1 MSSMATRARL
11 SQDRSRLRRE
21 ELLDSAIAL
30 FAEGGARGITHRAV
44 ASRAGLP
51 PATTT
56 YYFTSIDELI
66 EEALSRH
73 IQMWLQDLQSR
84 TSTPV
89 GADISLDDAN
99 GLISAL
105 FAVHSTE
112 IVGLHLAI
120 FLAAARNPDLRPKAA
135 EALDALEA
143 LASKLLN
150 HVGVSSAEGLAQSVV
165 SLITGSA
172 LGRLSERYANQEEI
186 EVLCRSIR
194 GLVVAALL
202 TEDQI
207 AAQLLELKSVSTVP
221 SR

>member
-1 MSSMATRARL
+1 MSSMTTRARL
-11 SQDRSRLRRE
+11 SQNRSRLRRE
-21 ELLDSAIAL
+21 RLLDSAIAL

-44 ASRAGLP
+44 ASKAGLA

-73 IQMWLQDLQSR
+73 MEMWLQDLQAL

-89 GADISLDDAN
+89 EADVGLDDAN
-99 GLISAL
+99 ELISAI
-105 FAVHSTE
+105 FAVRSTE

-143 LASKLLN
+143 LAAKLLG
-150 HVGVSSAEGLAQSVV
+150 HVGFPAADGLAKSVV
-165 SLITGSA
+165 SLVAGSA
-172 LGRLSERYANQEEI
+172 LGRLSDRHSNEE
-186 EVLCRSIR
+186 EADVLYRSIR

-202 TEDQI
+202 SEDEI
-207 AAQLLELKSVSTVP
+207 AAKLLVLKNVSTLP
-221 SR
+221 T